1 MSSRRSFLLLPF
13 LLFSL
18 PSIADAEDQ
27 RDGSIPATT
36 CARTRATIV
45 AGKAIADNGGYIFGP
60 GETGTLDFTCRLTFL
75 TPGSPAASHISVQ
88 AHYRYDDDASSEA
101 DYYVSLV
108 VIRRSKANGTTTQI
122 CQVYSDGSGVDS
134 TPEGPPGC
142 YFDIMNEEKY
152 YFVANVRVFR
162 RIATQPSSIRWN
174 GITYTLSE

>member
-1 MSSRRSFLLLPF
+1 VSSRRSSLLVPF

-18 PSIADAEDQ
+18 PSIADAEDP

-36 CARTRATIV
+36 CVRTRATIV
-45 AGKAIADNGGYIFGP
+45 AGKAIADNGGYIFGA
-60 GETGTLDFTCRLTFL
+60 GETGTLDFSCRLTFL
-75 TPGSPAASHISVQ
+75 TPGSPLASHMSVQ
-88 AHYRYDDDASSEA
+88 AHYRNDDDASSEA
-101 DYYVSLV
+101 DYYVSLE

-134 TPEGPPGC
+134 TPFSGC
-142 YFDIMNEEKY
+142 YFDITNEESY
-152 YFVANVRVFR
+152 YFVANVRVYR